1 MADIKQVFAEEMR
14 RVARKELR
22 AAIAPLAEQVAML
35 KKQVAEQKK
44 RIADLEK
51 GAPEKVEAPAG
62 AVAEKLTAAVD
73 KRSVRINAAG
83 IVRLRSK
90 LGITQ
95 AELGRLLGVAMHTI
109 SVWEQGRRQPR
120 ARHKQALSALR
131 SVGKRELKRMLAE
144 AKEVVEETE
153 E

>member
-1 MADIKQVFAEEMR
+1 MSDIKQVFSEEMR
-14 RVARKELR
+14 RLARKELR
-22 AAIAPLAEQVAML
+22 AAIVPLNEQIAVL

-51 GAPEKVEAPAG
+51 NAPVKSEAPVSIAN
-62 AVAEKLTAAVD
+62 ALVD
-73 KRSVRINAAG
+73 PEKRSVRINAAG
-83 IVRLRSK
+83 IIRLRNK

-120 ARHKQALSALR
+120 IRHKQALSALR
-131 SVGKRELKRMLAE
+131 GVGKRELKRMLAE
-144 AKEVVEETE
+144 AKDVVEGTE

>member
-1 MADIKQVFAEEMR
+1 MSDIKQVFAEEMR
-14 RVARKELR
+14 RLARKELR
-22 AAIAPLAEQVAML
+22 AAIAPLNEQIAVL

-44 RIADLEK
+44 RISDLEK
-51 GAPEKVEAPAG
+51 NAPVKCEAPVSIAN
-62 AVAEKLTAAVD
+62 ALVD
-73 KRSVRINAAG
+73 SEKRSVRINAAG
-83 IVRLRSK
+83 IIRLRNK

-120 ARHKQALSALR
+120 IRHKQALSALR
-131 SVGKRELKRMLAE
+131 GVGKRELKRMLAE
-144 AKEVVEETE
+144 AKDVVEDTE